1 MLLMII
7 IIIIIYCGAGNFTP
21 GVWIFGL
28 VHSPI
33 IKGDQSTTEHF
44 TQLIWILLVDAW
56 IHRKVLQCGPSRFVI
71 PPVCSRQALY
81 AMSAHFS
88 IEKHNDHEKINL
100 VLYDDTGSVWDVL
113 FCYKVVWIT
122 DISVEC

>member
-28 VHSPI
+28 VHSLI

-44 TQLIWILLVDAW
+44 TQLI
-56 IHRKVLQCGPSRFVI
+56 
-71 PPVCSRQALY
+71 
-81 AMSAHFS
+81 
-88 IEKHNDHEKINL
+88 
-100 VLYDDTGSVWDVL
+100 
-113 FCYKVVWIT
+113 
-122 DISVEC
+122 

>member
-7 IIIIIYCGAGNFTP
+7 IITIIYCGASNFNP
-21 GVWIFGL
+21 GGWIFGL

-56 IHRKVLQCGPSRFVI
+56 IHRKVLQS
-71 PPVCSRQALY
+71 
-81 AMSAHFS
+81 M
-88 IEKHNDHEKINL
+88 
-100 VLYDDTGSVWDVL
+100 
-113 FCYKVVWIT
+113 
-122 DISVEC
+122 